1 MYTGVFADVLNLV
14 FQENSAGEA
23 STGTQASVAGD
34 TGMKRRE
41 MIISKCLQFLKFLA
55 R

>member
-14 FQENSAGEA
+14 FQENSAGED
-23 STGTQASVAGD
+23 STGTQASVAED
-34 TGMKRRE
+34 AGMKRRE